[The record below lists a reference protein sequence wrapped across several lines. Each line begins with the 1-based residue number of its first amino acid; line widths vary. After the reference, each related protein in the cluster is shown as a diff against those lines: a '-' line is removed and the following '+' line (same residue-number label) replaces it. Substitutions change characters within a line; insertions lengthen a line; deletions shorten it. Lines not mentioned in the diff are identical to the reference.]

1 MHVMDEQSPMQGY
14 DMARVIDAD
23 AHVFVTFEAR
33 DPTLA
38 TVVHD
43 IHSYVP
49 EDIRFGMRYVDVVT
63 TAEDGTPVADLTRM
77 GELEPDVGDRPE
89 PGWTEREEELG

>member
-1 MHVMDEQSPMQGY
+1 MCWMSKARCAVRVIEAD
-14 DMARVIDAD
+14 ARV
-23 AHVFVTFEAR
+23 FVSLEAR

-38 TVVHD
+38 TVGHT
-43 IHSYVP
+43 IRSYAP
-49 EDIRFGMRYVDVVT
+49 GDIRFGMRYADVVT

-89 PGWTEREEELG
+89 PGWTEREGELE